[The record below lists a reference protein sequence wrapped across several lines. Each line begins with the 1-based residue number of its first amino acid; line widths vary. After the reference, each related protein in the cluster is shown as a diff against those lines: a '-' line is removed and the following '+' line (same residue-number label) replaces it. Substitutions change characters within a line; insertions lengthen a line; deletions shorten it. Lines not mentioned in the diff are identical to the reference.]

1 MYALL
6 ADLIVLVHF
15 AFIAFAVAGG
25 PLLLCW
31 PRLVW
36 LHLPAVAWAG
46 LISLFG
52 WVCPLTPLENR
63 LRVLAGEESYSG
75 DFIDRHV
82 LPLIYPVELTRE
94 IQVLLGLGVLLL
106 NLGVYY
112 WLWRRRRR

>member
-25 PLLLCW
+25 LLVVRW
-31 PRLVW
+31 PRLAW
-36 LHLPAVAWAG
+36 LHLPAAAWAG

-63 LRVLAGEESYSG
+63 LRVLAGEAAYAG

-82 LPLIYPVELTRE
+82 LPLIYPVELTRGT
-94 IQVLLGLGVLLL
+94 QVLLGLGVLLL
-106 NLGVYY
+106 NLGVYG
-112 WLWRRRRR
+112 WLWWRRRR

>member
-1 MYALL
+1 MYPLL

-25 PLLLCW
+25 LLALRW
-31 PRLVW
+31 PRLIW

-63 LRVLAGEESYSG
+63 LRVLAGEEAYSG
-75 DFIDRHV
+75 DFVARYV
-82 LPLIYPVELTRE
+82 LPLIYPVDLTRE
-94 IQVLLGLGVLLL
+94 IQVLLGVGVLVL
-106 NLGVYY
+106 NLVVYC
-112 WLWRRRRR
+112 WLWRRRR